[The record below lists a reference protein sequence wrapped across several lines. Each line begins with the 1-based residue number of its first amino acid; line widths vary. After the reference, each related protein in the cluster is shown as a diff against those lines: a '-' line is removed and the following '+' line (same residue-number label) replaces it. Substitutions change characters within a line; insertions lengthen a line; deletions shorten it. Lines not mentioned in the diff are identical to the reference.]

1 MELYR
6 KQLRKVATTGSKTEL
21 LDLLKSPTFIEK
33 EVDAFFATFDATFL
47 SLFPNFV
54 HDFNQLLLPE
64 SQVVNKKDKRLNTE
78 LRICALIRLGIS
90 DNERLA
96 AFLRCSKATI
106 YSYRSRTRLKSLQ
119 PDLFEEQLMNL

>member
-1 MELYR
+1 MRPLM
-6 KQLRKVATTGSKTEL
+6 QPS
-21 LDLLKSPTFIEK
+21 
-33 EVDAFFATFDATFL
+33 L

-90 DNERLA
+90 DNERFGC
-96 AFLRCSKATI
+96 FLKMFEGNYLLISLSNTI
-106 YSYRSRTRLKSLQ
+106 EIVTTRLV
-119 PDLFEEQLMNL
+119 